1 MPNILHDIPES
12 RITPEDFLAYIEIS
26 AHSKNKYEYDEECR
40 CLVLDRVLYTS
51 THYPQNY
58 GFIPR
63 TWRQD
68 EDPLDVLVLSS
79 ESVVPMSLVRCYPIG
94 ILKMVDSGETD
105 EKIIA
110 ICENDPFYNNFA
122 SMDDVPAHILEE
134 ISHFFQH
141 YKELEHGKDTVI
153 EGFLG
158 VEEAKK
164 TIAECRKRYDERF
177 PQEK

>member
-1 MPNILHDIPES
+1 MNILHSIDPR
-12 RITPEDFLAYIEIS
+12 RITPDHFMACIEIP
-26 AHSKNKYEYDEECR
+26 AGCKNKYELDVETG

-63 TWRQD
+63 TWSQD

-94 ILKMVDSGETD
+94 ILKMVDSGEPD

>member
-1 MPNILHDIPES
+1 MNILHSIDPR
-12 RITPEDFLAYIEIS
+12 RITPAHFMACIEIP
-26 AHSKNKYEYDEECR
+26 AGCTNKYELDVETG

-63 TWRQD
+63 TWSQD

-110 ICENDPFYNNFA
+110 ICENDPFYNNFT